1 MSAPAGATYEA
12 ETEATF
18 EEVGGGWIGFANGR
32 RTMLK
37 SSLEWAQRDVTNE
50 RFVCADWPGCRH
62 RDADECTRMT
72 RRLPRWRADEDYR

>member
-18 EEVGGGWIGFANGR
+18 EEVGGGWIGFAHGR

-37 SSLEWAQRDVTNE
+37 STLEWAQQDVANE
-50 RFVCADWPGCRH
+50 RYVCAAWPYCRH

-72 RRLPRWRADEDYR
+72 RRLPRWRADEEYR